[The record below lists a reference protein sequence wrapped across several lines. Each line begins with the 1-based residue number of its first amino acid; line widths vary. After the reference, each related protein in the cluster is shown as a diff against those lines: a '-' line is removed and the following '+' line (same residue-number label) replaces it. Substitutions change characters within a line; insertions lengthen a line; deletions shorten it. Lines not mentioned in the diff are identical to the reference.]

1 MCNQCTEVRFASF
14 QSGGF
19 NSGSNKSTGIKTSKS
34 HLYAVPKSSSKLLL
48 ANLTKKN
55 QFTEVRCKSFQ
66 SGGFNS
72 GSNKCTRL
80 ETRKSHLSAVPKSSS
95 KLLLSKSY

>member
-48 ANLTKKN
+48 ANPTNLQKIKN
-55 QFTEVRCKSFQ
+55 S
-66 SGGFNS
+66 SAGFSTVALIN
-72 GSNKCTRL
+72 
-80 ETRKSHLSAVPKSSS
+80 PP
-95 KLLLSKSY
+95 Y